1 MEAGGGVSAVDAKI
15 AKRVQQARVARLA
28 TADAS
33 GRPHVVPV
41 CFAHD
46 GRSFY
51 TALDRKP
58 KQVGLEELARV
69 RHILANPNVSLL
81 VDEYRENWGRL
92 WYVLVRGTAR
102 LLTQGKELRRA
113 HRLLRAKYPQYRS
126 GLLPEDA
133 PVIRI
138 RAKRIIGWGRL

>member
-1 MEAGGGVSAVDAKI
+1 VKAKI
-15 AKRVQQARVARLA
+15 TKRLRQARVARLA
-28 TADAS
+28 TADAI

-41 CFAHD
+41 CFAYD
-46 GRSFY
+46 GRSVY
-51 TALDRKP
+51 TALDRKA
-58 KQVGLEELARV
+58 KQVPWENLARV
-69 RHILANPNVSLL
+69 RHIRANPNVSLL
-81 VDEYRENWGRL
+81 VDEYRDDWGKL

-126 GLLPEDA
+126 GLLPESA

-138 RAKRIIGWGRL
+138 RARRIIGWGRL